1 MNSCTIYIRNGERE
15 RERER
20 ERGNLILF
28 RAIKYTRERE
38 RRETNSLSNNKLWR
52 RVSKLNMVA
61 KECDVLAIGKRE
73 QN

>member
-15 RERER
+15 RERKR
-20 ERGNLILF
+20 KPNTFSCNQIH
-28 RAIKYTRERE
+28 KRE

>member
-1 MNSCTIYIRNGERE
+1 MNSCTIYIRNGE

-38 RRETNSLSNNKLWR
+38 ERQTVFQTTSYG
-52 RVSKLNMVA
+52 A
-61 KECDVLAIGKRE
+61 G
-73 QN
+73 